1 MVRTVLLYG
10 VFGPPI
16 GAFPI
21 ILGSISSYGATDSVT
36 ETLLMAWPWIYFS
49 YFSGLVP
56 ALITGYFVEHLPRRW
71 PAVGFV
77 SCAGLIGS
85 LVTFGWAGR
94 LMSSPDQE
102 LVLLSLL
109 GGFSAG
115 TLALALR
122 FIPRLHPK
130 PSA

>member
-1 MVRTVLLYG
+1 MRGTATQTKATVMANPDPEETEPPPRGPDPRADRITPTLPSTRHVVRTVLLYG

-36 ETLLMAWPWIYFS
+36 ETLLTAWPWIYFS

-77 SCAGLIGS
+77 SCAGLI
-85 LVTFGWAGR
+85 
-94 LMSSPDQE
+94 
-102 LVLLSLL
+102 
-109 GGFSAG
+109 
-115 TLALALR
+115 
-122 FIPRLHPK
+122 
-130 PSA
+130 